1 MPVPASWPH
10 RPPPCL
16 LLTLLLGL
24 TGVAGEELQVNQPD
38 KSVSVAAGETA
49 TLRCT
54 MRCTMTSLNP
64 EGPVQWFRGKG
75 PGRKLI
81 YNFKGGPFP
90 RVTTVSDHTKKN
102 NRNFS
107 IRIRNITPADT
118 GIYYCVKFQK
128 GKLDKDFKSGQGTQ
142 LTVSAKCSTHLPPT
156 PPTVLSGP
164 TARAPPKQTGSFTC
178 ESHGFSP
185 RNITLKWFKNG
196 NELPD
201 SQTNVDPE
209 GDSVS
214 YSVSSTAQVLLAP
227 GDVRS
232 QVICEV
238 AHVTLQGAPPLRGT
252 ANLSETIRVP
262 PTLEVS
268 QHSMAG
274 NLVNV
279 TCQANKFY
287 PARLKLTWL
296 ENGNVTRTET
306 ASTLIENKDG
316 TFNWTSWLLVN
327 SSTHRED
334 VVLTCQ
340 VERDGQPAI
349 SKQHMLK
356 ASAHQKEQDTGGT
369 PGEPSTPTDVVL
381 LAIVVSAIYVHRK
394 RRA

>member
-1 MPVPASWPH
+1 MGLGRTSDEPRLRKEHNPAEFASSTLETMDISSSNFLACSNLVSEIYNCREKLSESHGLSSHHDPLPLTSWRKELCSLLRAKPRTSPGPLSDRAGSKGH
-10 RPPPCL
+10 KGACPCL
-16 LLTLLLGL
+16 PAHPPLHSLLLGL

-49 TLRCT
+49 TL
-54 MRCTMTSLNP
+54 RCTMTSLNP

-142 LTVSAKCSTHLPPT
+142 LTVS
-156 PPTVLSGP
+156 
-164 TARAPPKQTGSFTC
+164 
-178 ESHGFSP
+178 
-185 RNITLKWFKNG
+185 
-196 NELPD
+196 
-201 SQTNVDPE
+201 
-209 GDSVS
+209 
-214 YSVSSTAQVLLAP
+214 
-227 GDVRS
+227 
-232 QVICEV
+232 
-238 AHVTLQGAPPLRGT
+238 
-252 ANLSETIRVP
+252 VP

-287 PARLKLTWL
+287 PPRLKLTWL

-369 PGEPSTPTDVVL
+369 PDRELSTSPLVVFLLGPKVL